1 MLLSGF
7 EPELTVPKTIVLSIT
22 PQKHFNLSTFYN
34 LKVDKFFINSNL
46 VLEQGSCPQFQCHH
60 CKHSMLPIQSWLR
73 CLYSRSETDNRTGYL
88 LFHKL
93 LYILRKIKITA
104 KLADYMERRAEKNTA
119 KVENLMFLGLMLFVA
134 IPLPGTGAW
143 TASMIAGLTKMPLKK
158 AIPPIILGVVIAA
171 GIVTVLYYCF
181 RELFE
186 IIV

>member
-1 MLLSGF
+1 MQRSPGSEFNVYCLTEGEVMSHF
-7 EPELTVPKTIVLSIT
+7 WKCVIVFIISMVPVIELRGAIPVGMVWLDNNYP
-22 PQKHFNLSTFYN
+22 
-34 LKVDKFFINSNL
+34 L
-46 VLEQGSCPQFQCHH
+46 VLALSLAGNIIIVPF
-60 CKHSMLPIQSWLR
+60 IV
-73 CLYSRSETDNRTGYL
+73 L

-104 KLADYMERRAEKNTA
+104 KLADYMERRAEKNTV

-186 IIV
+186 MIV